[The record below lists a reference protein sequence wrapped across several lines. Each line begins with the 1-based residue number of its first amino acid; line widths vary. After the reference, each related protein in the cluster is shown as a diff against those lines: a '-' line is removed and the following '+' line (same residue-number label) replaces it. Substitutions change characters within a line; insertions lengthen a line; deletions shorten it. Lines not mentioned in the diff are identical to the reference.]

1 MILLLCSRCN
11 KNVAVIFITRLENG
25 KSINEG
31 LCMPCAREL
40 GINTMQ
46 QMAGGLDLG
55 DMQNLE
61 SQMME
66 IMDGEDGGG
75 AFGEFLSNIFGAP
88 AEKDEPEK

>member
-1 MILLLCSRCN
+1 
-11 KNVAVIFITRLENG
+11 
-25 KSINEG
+25 
-31 LCMPCAREL
+31 MPCAREL

-66 IMDGEDGGG
+66 IMDGEDGGERERVTVQCVPG
-75 AFGEFLSNIFGAP
+75 AVSFSVGARDPELSLGDLTEPVTGA
-88 AEKDEPEK
+88 